1 VFARQGQSQG
11 RQVRSYVVCWRE
23 PVRDEF
29 GAVVPDKTIQ
39 RTGTFDTEKAA
50 KARLLAVET
59 GLAGAKGIDPSSA
72 KAKPTRR

>member
-1 VFARQGQSQG
+1 
-11 RQVRSYVVCWRE
+11 VCWRE

-39 RTGTFDTEKAA
+39 RTETFDTEKAA